1 MEVSG
6 VKRKTTCSASCPGID
21 AEELLIIQ
29 KLLAYGVTPTGDKS
43 ADREKLHQIE
53 INKAKQLNYVSNE
66 FLTVSSA
73 EQEKIQERK
82 KERRKEIYPEEKKEY
97 RENFTGANAL
107 GEQIYLAVNMKSKP
121 QAVNKYQSSD
131 SIMRRNL

>member
-6 VKRKTTCSASCPGID
+6 VKRQSIGSISCSGMD
-21 AEELLIIQ
+21 EEEKLIFQ
-29 KLLAYGVTPTGDKS
+29 KLLAYGVIPTGNKTIDK
-43 ADREKLHQIE
+43 ETLHKIE
-53 INKAKQLNYVSNE
+53 LEQAKQLNYVSNQ
-66 FLTVSSA
+66 FITVSSA
-73 EQEKIQERK
+73 EQEKIQEQK
-82 KERRKEIYPEEKKEY
+82 KERRKEINPEEKKEY

-121 QAVNKYQSSD
+121 QAINKYQSSD